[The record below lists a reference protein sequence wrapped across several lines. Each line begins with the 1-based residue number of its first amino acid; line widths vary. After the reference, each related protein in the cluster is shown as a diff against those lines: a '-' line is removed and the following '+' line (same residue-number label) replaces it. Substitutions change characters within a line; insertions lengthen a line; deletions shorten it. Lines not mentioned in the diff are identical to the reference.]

1 MFVSIHKPALERI
14 ASGNNSVPGQDCIWN
29 IQQPMLRAKISNGSR
44 NRALNLN
51 ANDLTKWTRQAHLSR
66 IIRRNYVRIASPLM
80 ARSMRV
86 KKNVDHAGVVLAHSK
101 KDFALLRTAFERHA
115 RALSSDAAAGRDHM
129 GLTPRYFPL
138 HAHIAS
144 MTVISSFP
152 ALLNS

>member
-1 MFVSIHKPALERI
+1 MDEASAFVA
-14 ASGNNSVPGQDCIWN
+14 NNPEELGPDCL
-29 IQQPMLRAKISNGSR
+29 PTYGG
-44 NRALNLN
+44 
-51 ANDLTKWTRQAHLSR
+51 
-66 IIRRNYVRIASPLM
+66 
-80 ARSMRV
+80 RSMRV

-115 RALSSDAAAGRDHM
+115 RALSSDAASGRDHM